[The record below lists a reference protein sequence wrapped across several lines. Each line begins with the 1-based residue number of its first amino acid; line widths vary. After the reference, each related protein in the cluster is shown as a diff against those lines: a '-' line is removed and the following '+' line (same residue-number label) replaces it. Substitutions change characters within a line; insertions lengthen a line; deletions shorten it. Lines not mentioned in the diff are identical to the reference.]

1 MNHVY
6 HVYGVFQKLEELN
19 SSVLLTLFSG
29 SKAKEKAVEHSLL
42 KLKFMISGLYGEWD
56 MYYKEFNE
64 YINISNSINKEKLYD
79 INKEILEWSN
89 ADNIGDVICK
99 DYADF
104 DLFCRELSPYS
115 FPVRRIPVIDTDRM
129 SEV

>member
-6 HVYGVFQKLEELN
+6 AVFQKLEGLN

-42 KLKFMISGLYGEWD
+42 KLKFMISGLHQEWD
-56 MYYKEFNE
+56 MYYKEFDE
-64 YINISNSINKEKLYD
+64 CIRISNSVNKEKLYN
-79 INKEILEWSN
+79 INKEILEWSD
-89 ADNIGDVICK
+89 ADDIGDVSIICK
-99 DYADF
+99 EYADF
-104 DLFCRELSPYS
+104 DLFCRELSPYA
-115 FPVRRIPVIDTDRM
+115 FPVRLIPVIDTDRM